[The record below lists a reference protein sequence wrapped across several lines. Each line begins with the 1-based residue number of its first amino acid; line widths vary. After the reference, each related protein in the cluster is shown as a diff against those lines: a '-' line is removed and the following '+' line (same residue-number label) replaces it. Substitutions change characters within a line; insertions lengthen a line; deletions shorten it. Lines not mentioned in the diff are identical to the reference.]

1 MSTSEIRKKN
11 FFPVTSDVSED
22 FPNTGNVTDKEKL
35 SESENQWKIAFQKFS
50 FRRNGMENE
59 F

>member
-1 MSTSEIRKKN
+1 M